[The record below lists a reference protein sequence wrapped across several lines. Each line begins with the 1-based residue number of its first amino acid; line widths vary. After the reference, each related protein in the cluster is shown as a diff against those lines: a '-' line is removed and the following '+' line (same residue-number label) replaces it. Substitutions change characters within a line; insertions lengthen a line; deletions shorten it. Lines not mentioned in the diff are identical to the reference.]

1 MAGKMTRANKIT
13 TMRMVTCPIV
23 FFSIMYF
30 WPNNTVAML
39 IALIVMVLSE
49 SLDILDGYVARKYNE
64 VSQIGKLLDPLSD
77 CFWHGTV
84 YFCLIQHNL
93 ANPWLLFLMVSRE
106 IAVMCI
112 RYKSLITG
120 TVLSARF
127 SGKLKCHAI
136 AWYGALIMFF
146 YLFKLYNV
154 FDIIPY
160 FIHVQWLVAA
170 IIIYSLYDYYQ
181 SNKKIV
187 LSD

>member
-13 TMRMVTCPIV
+13 VSRMVICPLTL
-23 FFSIMYF
+23 FFIIYF
-30 WPNNTVAML
+30 WPSNKIAIP
-39 IALIVMVLSE
+39 IALFIMVVSE
-49 SLDILDGYVARKYNE
+49 ILDILDGYVARKYNE

-77 CFWHGTV
+77 AFWHGTV
-84 YFCLIQHNL
+84 YFCLIQLEL

-120 TVLSARF
+120 IVLSARIA
-127 SGKLKCHAI
+127 GKIKCHAL
-136 AWYGALIMFF
+136 AWNACLIMFF
-146 YLFKLYNV
+146 YIFKIYNV

-160 FIHVQWLVAA
+160 FIHVQWLVAV
-170 IIIYSLYDYYQ
+170 IIIYSLYDYFQ